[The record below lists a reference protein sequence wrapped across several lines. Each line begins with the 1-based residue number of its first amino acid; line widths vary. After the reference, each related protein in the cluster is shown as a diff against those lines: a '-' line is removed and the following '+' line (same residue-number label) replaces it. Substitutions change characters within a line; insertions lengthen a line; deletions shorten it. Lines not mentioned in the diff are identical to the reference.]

1 MALKITIEA
10 FSGRPNPT
18 VTIDGA
24 EEEELVARL
33 KPAKRAPGAARVHP
47 EWVLGYRGIYFEQ
60 VGTKRRQFPQRF
72 RLAGGVLSGAKLA
85 HTPVDPMLED
95 FICGSSGPLRRG
107 QFEPD
112 LLDGIREQLHEL
124 TKVDWSRIK
133 PGRWP
138 LRETCAC
145 APLYE
150 PDWWNDG
157 GNKQGNNNC
166 YNYGT
171 NYRTDTFAQPGRA
184 SGQQYP
190 RPITCAGVKPAAVR
204 DDLIDSPKADPKK
217 CPKEGH
223 LVALVVSP
231 GSGFNDFHWYRR
243 GRNGRW
249 THKPGGGQ
257 ATNLDNSGHYIT
269 DPQTADRGPYT
280 DFCTFMTVM
289 HGHTKIN

>member
-1 MALKITIEA
+1 MALQITIEA

-24 EEEELVARL
+24 EEEELIARL
-33 KPAKRAPGAARVHP
+33 KPSKRAPGAARVHP

-60 VGTKRRQFPQRF
+60 VGGKRRQFPRRF
-72 RLAGGVLSGAKLA
+72 RLAGGVLRGEKLG

-95 FICGSSGPLRRG
+95 FICGSTGPLRRA
-107 QFEPD
+107 QLDPD
-112 LLDGIREQLHEL
+112 VLEGIREQMRDL
-124 TKVDWSRIK
+124 TAIDWSKIK
-133 PGRWP
+133 PGSWP
-138 LRETCAC
+138 KRPTCPC

-150 PDWWNDG
+150 PNWWNDG
-157 GNKQGNNNC
+157 ANKQAHNNC

-184 SGQQYP
+184 SGNPYP
-190 RPITCAGVKPAAVR
+190 WPITCAGVKPGAVS
-204 DDLIDSPKADPKK
+204 DDLIDNPNANNK
-217 CPKEGH
+217 CPREGH

-231 GSGFNDFHWYRR
+231 GPAFIDFHWYRK
-243 GRNGRW
+243 GSNGRW

-257 ATNLDNSGHYIT
+257 ATNLDNSGHFIT
-269 DPQTADRGPYT
+269 DPRTADRGPYT